1 MSNVVEDP
9 VPFLEDALAA
19 AKERLRGNLGRDCR
33 ISIHVQ
39 MSEELAGIVERIDHE
54 RFRPE
59 LQYTLEELRD
69 RGGKRD
75 FALFVLTCGGEP
87 TAFLYGYADEQD
99 ATRFFIDSVATLIE
113 GKGIG
118 SILVTLALVYSYDAG
133 YRGVGLYTEE
143 VDERG
148 RHLVKF
154 YEDLGFHVVEED
166 PERGVVMSSELE
178 PEKLSSAC
186 HRFIGIES
194 EDQKFRPL
202 RPM

>member
-1 MSNVVEDP
+1 MEDP

-19 AKERLRGNLGRDCR
+19 AEERLRGALGRDCR
-33 ISIHVQ
+33 IGIHVY
-39 MSEELAGIVERIDHE
+39 MSEELAGVVERIDHE

-69 RGGKRD
+69 RGGRRD

-87 TAFLYGYADEQD
+87 TAFLYGYTDEQD

-118 SILVTLALVYSYDAG
+118 SILVTLALVYSYDTG
-133 YRGVGLYTEE
+133 YRGAGLYTEE

-154 YEDLGFHVVEED
+154 YEDLGFRVVDED
-166 PERGVVMSSELE
+166 PKMGVFMSSELE
-178 PEKLSSAC
+178 SEKLSSVC
-186 HRFIGIES
+186 VRYIGTERKPQ
-194 EDQKFRPL
+194 EFRPL
-202 RPM
+202 RPW